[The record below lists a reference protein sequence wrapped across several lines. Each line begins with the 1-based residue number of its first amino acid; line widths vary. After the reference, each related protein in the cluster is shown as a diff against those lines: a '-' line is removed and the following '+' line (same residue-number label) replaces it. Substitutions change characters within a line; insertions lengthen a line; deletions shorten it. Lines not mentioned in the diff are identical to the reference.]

1 MTAPRLITSIDTV
14 KIPPRW
20 ILVRVT
26 TADGAFG
33 WGEAIIPK
41 RAAAVVGAIAD
52 LARNVVGQDANRIE
66 DLWQRMYR
74 GGFFRGGPVLATAA
88 AAVEQALWDLKAR
101 AAGLAVHD
109 FLGGAVRDRIRSYA
123 WIGGDKPDDVVAGAR
138 ERIAQGFSAVKMNAT
153 EAADQLERH
162 GLIDDVL
169 ARMAALRDAFGSR
182 LDIALDFHG
191 RVPRTV
197 ARILI
202 KELEPYR
209 PLWVEE
215 PGTPG
220 SEDTLRELVR
230 TGSSVPIA
238 TGERLTSRWDFLP
251 LLTDGVVDI
260 LQPDVSITG
269 LFELEKIA
277 RMAEPYDVV
286 IAPHCPNGPVS
297 LAASLQVGF
306 CCPNVVIQEQSAG
319 IHYHRGYAGL
329 PSADLHDYLL
339 DPAPLQCQ
347 DGAFV
352 LGDGPGLGI
361 ELDQDKIIASAADWQ
376 LPDPDWRH
384 EDGRYAEW

>member
-1 MTAPRLITSIDTV
+1 MSTPRVITAIDAF
-14 KIPPRW
+14 KLPPRW
-20 ILVRVT
+20 ILVRVMT
-26 TADGAFG
+26 DDGAVG

-41 RAAAVVGAIAD
+41 RSAAVVGAIAD

-74 GGFFRGGPVLATAA
+74 GGFFRGGPVLATATA
-88 AAVEQALWDLKAR
+88 AIEQALWDLKAR
-101 AAGLAVHD
+101 FVGLAVHD

-123 WIGGDKPDDVVAGAR
+123 WVGGDTPDDVVAGAR
-138 ERIAQGFSAVKMNAT
+138 ERIDQGFSAVKMNAT
-153 EAADQLERH
+153 EAVDHLERH

-169 ARMAALRDAFGSR
+169 ARVAALRDAFGGS

-191 RVPRTV
+191 RVPRSA

-209 PLWVEE
+209 PMWVEE

-220 SEDTLRELVR
+220 SQDTVRELVR

-251 LLTDGVVDI
+251 LLADGVVDI

-319 IHYHRGYAGL
+319 IHYHQGYVGL
-329 PSADLHDYLL
+329 PAADLHDYLL
-339 DPAPLQCQ
+339 DPAPLRCE

-352 LGDGPGLGI
+352 LGDGAGLGI
-361 ELDQDKIIASAADWQ
+361 ELDQDKIIASVADWQ

-384 EDGRYAEW
+384 DDGRYAEW